1 MAWPSSIHNSSR
13 SQWRLCGGEHS
24 RYASSPSHRHR
35 HAGHHSHSETLQRSV
50 HVTHN
55 RQDHHHHHRHPHH
68 QSHDAS
74 EDFAERR
81 THVTHPANHDHS
93 HAGHDDH
100 GEDFA
105 ERRSR
110 SRWSLRSQACNTSL
124 PLPRQHCHH
133 SVSTLSTLN
142 TLSILDTL
150 NTSNT
155 LIILKSTGFTERALG
170 RVQARATEHGKTG
183 KTGKGKPE
191 LSSQEENGGDEKGEH
206 KDKKL
211 QRHKDK
217 CTQTQRKRQK
227 YRDTKQKKVKNENT
241 GPSSL
246 QEDGH
251 LHDYLLQNSSSRLPM
266 LFSISERSKQW
277 KEKLLGHVAKLISNF

>member
-1 MAWPSSIHNSSR
+1 MILLCWALLNCSQCHN
-13 SQWRLCGGEHS
+13 HFI
-24 RYASSPSHRHR
+24 
-35 HAGHHSHSETLQRSV
+35 SELLTGVLQIFKVFFV
-50 HVTHN
+50 HL
-55 RQDHHHHHRHPHH
+55 
-68 QSHDAS
+68 S
-74 EDFAERR
+74 FAL
-81 THVTHPANHDHS
+81 AL
-93 HAGHDDH
+93 AGHDDH

-217 CTQTQRKRQK
+217 KTTETQRQKYTHRKRQK
-227 YRDTKQKKVKNENT
+227 YRDTKQKKVTNKIYRT
-241 GPSSL
+241 ALFARCRSSWRLFVEKFL
-246 QEDGH
+246 Q
-251 LHDYLLQNSSSRLPM
+251 QTANA
-266 LFSISERSKQW
+266 LF
-277 KEKLLGHVAKLISNF
+277 H

>member
-1 MAWPSSIHNSSR
+1 MILLCWALLNCSQCHN
-13 SQWRLCGGEHS
+13 HFI
-24 RYASSPSHRHR
+24 
-35 HAGHHSHSETLQRSV
+35 SELLTGVLQIFKVFFV
-50 HVTHN
+50 HL
-55 RQDHHHHHRHPHH
+55 
-68 QSHDAS
+68 S
-74 EDFAERR
+74 FAL
-81 THVTHPANHDHS
+81 AL
-93 HAGHDDH
+93 AGHDDH

-206 KDKKL
+206 KNKDKTTETQRQKYTDTKKKTKI
-211 QRHKDK
+211 QRHKAK
-217 CTQTQRKRQK
+217 EGKKRK
-227 YRDTKQKKVKNENT
+227 YRTVLFAR
-241 GPSSL
+241 GR
-246 QEDGH
+246 
-251 LHDYLLQNSSSRLPM
+251 SSSW
-266 LFSISERSKQW
+266 LFV
-277 KEKLLGHVAKLISNF
+277 EKFL

>member
-1 MAWPSSIHNSSR
+1 MAWPSSIHIT
-13 SQWRLCGGEHS
+13 
-24 RYASSPSHRHR
+24 
-35 HAGHHSHSETLQRSV
+35 HHDHSEDFAEGSIHDMHLRL
-50 HVTHN
+50 
-55 RQDHHHHHRHPHH
+55 HRHPHH
-68 QSHDAS
+68 SHDGG

-81 THVTHPANHDHS
+81 TYVTHPVHHHHS

-105 ERRSR
+105 ERSSR

-124 PLPRQHCHH
+124 PLPRQHCQH

-142 TLSILDTL
+142 TFSTLDTL

-170 RVQARATEHGKTG
+170 RVRARATEHG

-206 KDKKL
+206 KDKDQTTETQRQKYTDTKKKTKI
-211 QRHKDK
+211 QRHKAK
-217 CTQTQRKRQK
+217 EGK
-227 YRDTKQKKVKNENT
+227 KQKIPDRPLCKRPVIFMIICWKILVADCQCSFPLVKEANNERK
-241 GPSSL
+241 SS
-246 QEDGH
+246 
-251 LHDYLLQNSSSRLPM
+251 
-266 LFSISERSKQW
+266 
-277 KEKLLGHVAKLISNF
+277 